1 MATLK
6 ISKSVTARTEETKNQ
21 MQTEKKPN
29 MKPRRNTNKTS
40 CCNSLA
46 LPLLF
51 PLSLPLLLP
60 RTELITQ
67 LQLRGQRRR
76 RLLLL
81 LLLEVNELCLLL
93 VSEIS
98 SIYRYIQW
106 LSHVVVCVVCVCV
119 YVCVLPLNC
128 VRAYYQMLSN
138 ITRISVSF
146 NLLETVT
153 NW

>member
-6 ISKSVTARTEETKNQ
+6 ISKSVTARTEESKNQ

-46 LPLLF
+46 LRLPF

-76 RLLLL
+76 RLL

-119 YVCVLPLNC
+119 YVCVLALNG

-153 NW
+153 N